1 MKSLFVASTV
11 ITSLGLMWAAPAR
24 AESPGDLAN
33 PRVTKRS
40 WVNDHAG
47 VLDAQTERKIN
58 DLLTP
63 LYRKT
68 GAEVAVATVDNL
80 GGKSVEDFA
89 NDLFKRWKIGKRGDN
104 GVLLLVAVRDRK
116 MRIETGYGAEAQI
129 TDAQA
134 KEITGTII
142 KPAFKRGDYNGGIY
156 NGTYA
161 IARRFD
167 SALPARQNS
176 QAPAT
181 SPKPK
186 VAAPNNNSS
195 DSPLRVPNESSPS
208 EVPFGAPNYGQPAPS
223 SGGGALILM
232 LLVLGGGGVIA
243 LSALGSRPPRCPR
256 CKGAMELVPENQ
268 EDPYL
273 TDVQQ
278 LEESLGGREWNVWR
292 CPRDSYIALMPH
304 EKMFSGVGTCPN
316 CQNRTATSN
325 TQTLQYSTEFQN
337 GLQQTTHICHN
348 PACRY
353 SWTTQQVT
361 PRQMPV
367 VIVTGG
373 GFGSNSGGFDSGSS
387 SSSGGFDSGSS
398 SGSYDSGP
406 SDFGG
411 GDSGGGGASDSW

>member
-1 MKSLFVASTV
+1 MGAVAV
-11 ITSLGLMWAAPAR
+11 CLAPSAR

-33 PRVTKRS
+33 PRTTKRS

-80 GGKSVEDFA
+80 GGESVEDFA
-89 NDLFKRWKIGKRGDN
+89 NDLFKRWKIGSKAKDN

-142 KPAFKRGDYNGGIY
+142 KPAFKRGDYKSGIY
-156 NGTYA
+156 DGTYA

-167 SALPARQNS
+167 PSLPTRQNS
-176 QAPAT
+176 PAST
-181 SPKPK
+181 SPQPKPN
-186 VAAPNNNSS
+186 AGAPTNNS
-195 DSPLRVPNESSPS
+195 PFHVPNGSSPS
-208 EVPFGAPNYGQPAPS
+208 EIPFGSPNYGQPAPS
-223 SGGGALILM
+223 SSGGGGALILM

-243 LSALGSRPPRCPR
+243 ISALGSRPPRCPR
-256 CKGAMELVPENQ
+256 CKNAMELVPENQ

-292 CPRDSYIALMPH
+292 CPRDGYIALMPH
-304 EKMFSGVGTCPN
+304 DKWLSGVEVCQR

-325 TQTLQYSTEFQN
+325 TQTLQFATEFQN
-337 GLQQTTHICHN
+337 GLQQTTHFCHN
-348 PACRY
+348 PACGY
-353 SWTTQQVT
+353 NWTTQQII

-367 VIVTGG
+367 VIGTGSG
-373 GFGSNSGGFDSGSS
+373 NSGGFDSGSS
-387 SSSGGFDSGSS
+387 SSSYDSSSS